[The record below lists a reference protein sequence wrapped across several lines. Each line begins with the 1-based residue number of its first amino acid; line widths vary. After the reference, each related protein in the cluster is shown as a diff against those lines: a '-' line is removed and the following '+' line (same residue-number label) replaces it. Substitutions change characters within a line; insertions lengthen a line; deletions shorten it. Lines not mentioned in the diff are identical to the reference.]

1 MSKPYAALPT
11 TLHDEL
17 LSLLARFE
25 LAQNTYQAMC
35 TARKIPSQE
44 VLKRRTVSK
53 DIVQKAKVMAVE
65 CSKTRSV
72 AGAAMLSPAQI
83 SQEQKL
89 SEIIA
94 SASKEVEKFSG
105 CMTGE

>member
-1 MSKPYAALPT
+1 
-11 TLHDEL
+11 
-17 LSLLARFE
+17 
-25 LAQNTYQAMC
+25 MC

-44 VLKRRTVSK
+44 VLKRCTTSK
-53 DIVQKAKVMAVE
+53 DIVQNAKVMAAE

-72 AGAAMLSPAQI
+72 AGAAALSTKQI

-94 SASKEVEKFSG
+94 GASEEVKKFSG

>member
-1 MSKPYAALPT
+1 
-11 TLHDEL
+11 
-17 LSLLARFE
+17 
-25 LAQNTYQAMC
+25 MC
-35 TARKIPSQE
+35 TARAIPSQE
-44 VLKRRTVSK
+44 VLKRRTTSK

-65 CSKTRSV
+65 CSKTRSM
-72 AGAAMLSPAQI
+72 AGAAALPPKQI

-94 SASKEVEKFSG
+94 GASKEVEKFLG

>member
-1 MSKPYAALPT
+1 
-11 TLHDEL
+11 
-17 LSLLARFE
+17 
-25 LAQNTYQAMC
+25 MC

-44 VLKRRTVSK
+44 VPKRCTTSK

-72 AGAAMLSPAQI
+72 ARAAALSPAQI

-94 SASKEVEKFSG
+94 SARKEVEKFSG